1 MAEYANDIIEET
13 DIIAATG
20 ATAYTVKI
28 SGHATL
34 TPGQRATLR
43 TAAQDGGWSGLR
55 SAWNGIDD
63 RAGAWLDTLDS
74 AGQTAML
81 RTVKRALLPAS

>member
-1 MAEYANDIIEET
+1 MAEYANDVTEES
-13 DIIAATG
+13 DISAATG
-20 ATAYTVKI
+20 AATYTIQI

-34 TPGQRATLR
+34 PPSQRASLR

>member
-1 MAEYANDIIEET
+1 MAEYANDVIEES
-13 DIIAATG
+13 DIISATG
-20 ATAYTVKI
+20 AASYTIQI
-28 SGHATL
+28 SSHATL
-34 TPGQRATLR
+34 TPGQRASLR

>member
-1 MAEYANDIIEET
+1 MAEYANDIIEEA

-20 ATAYTVKI
+20 AATYTIKI

-34 TPGQRATLR
+34 TPAQRASLR
-43 TAAQDGGWSGLR
+43 TAAQDGGWSSLR
-55 SAWNGIDD
+55 STWNGIDD

-74 AGQTAML
+74 NGQAAML
-81 RTVKRALLPAS
+81 RTMKRALLPAS